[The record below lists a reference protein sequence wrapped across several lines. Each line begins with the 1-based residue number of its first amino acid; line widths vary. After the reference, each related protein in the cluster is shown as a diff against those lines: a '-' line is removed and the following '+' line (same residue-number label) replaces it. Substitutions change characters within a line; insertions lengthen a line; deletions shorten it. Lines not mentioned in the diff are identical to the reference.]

1 MPVIEY
7 MFQINDMGRKIVPGF
22 VKDRGY
28 WYNPA
33 DHTYLGW
40 LDEDREYYVPDTI
53 ETKTK
58 QECIDRALAIHA
70 VNPMSEPNVD
80 DPSADETTMTDEEV
94 TTMIGDWYDNF
105 VTRNS

>member
-7 MFQINDMGRKIVPGF
+7 MFQINEEGRHIVPGF

-28 WYNPA
+28 WHNPA

-40 LDEDREYYVPDTI
+40 MDSDREYWVPDTI

-58 QECIDRALAIHA
+58 AECVTRALAIHA
-70 VNPMSEPNVD
+70 STPMTQPDSDGEEV
-80 DPSADETTMTDEEV
+80 TMTNDEV
-94 TTMIGDWYDNF
+94 TTMTQDWYDTIVANN
-105 VTRNS
+105 T